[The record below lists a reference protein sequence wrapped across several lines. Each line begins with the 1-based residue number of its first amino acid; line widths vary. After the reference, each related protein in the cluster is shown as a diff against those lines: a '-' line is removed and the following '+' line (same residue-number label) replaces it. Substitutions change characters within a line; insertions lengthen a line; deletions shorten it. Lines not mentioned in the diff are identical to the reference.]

1 MTFSF
6 NSNQFLKYSRLVY
19 DYLQMQK
26 QISNYTSDNE
36 VPTNYKEIDELM
48 NVSTINEKL
57 SDDDFNIIIMEF
69 KSSVIK
75 NAQELKGQVRTIIKS
90 MLVCEFFLFVKF
102 MLKCIKLTKSN

>member
-1 MTFSF
+1 MFFSF
-6 NSNQFLKYSRLVY
+6 NSYEFLNYSRLVY

-57 SDDDFNIIIMEF
+57 SD
-69 KSSVIK
+69 
-75 NAQELKGQVRTIIKS
+75 
-90 MLVCEFFLFVKF
+90 
-102 MLKCIKLTKSN
+102 CIGI

>member
-1 MTFSF
+1 M
-6 NSNQFLKYSRLVY
+6 VY

-57 SDDDFNIIIMEF
+57 SDDDFNIIIKEF

-75 NAQELKGQVRTIIKS
+75 NAQELKEQVGTIIN
-90 MLVCEFFLFVKF
+90 LILIWEFFV
-102 MLKCIKLTKSN
+102 CQIYA

>member
-1 MTFSF
+1 
-6 NSNQFLKYSRLVY
+6 
-19 DYLQMQK
+19 MQK

-57 SDDDFNIIIMEF
+57 SDDDFNIIIREF

-75 NAQELKGQVRTIIKS
+75 NAQEIKEKVKTIINL
-90 MLVCEFFLFVKF
+90 MLVSEFFCLSNLC
-102 MLKCIKLTKSN
+102 LKALN